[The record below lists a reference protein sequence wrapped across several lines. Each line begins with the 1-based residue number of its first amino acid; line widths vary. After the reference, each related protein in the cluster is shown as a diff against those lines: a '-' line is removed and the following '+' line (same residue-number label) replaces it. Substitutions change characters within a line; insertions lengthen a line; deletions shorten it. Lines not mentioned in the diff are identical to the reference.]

1 MTFYLLTLSYFNNVN
16 VGRNILI
23 NPQLKRILFLAA
35 TGKNKTKLRKTE
47 RKRKNKITPM
57 KVTLAK
63 MRYQI

>member
-47 RKRKNKITPM
+47 RKRKNKIAPM